1 MKLGILNTTI
11 ATTDGSYL
19 VETIGTEEAIRLV
32 ADRELDSAVGHEATA
47 QIMST
52 ILGVQIPMNRQQ
64 FEQKAG
70 QECLVFKLNGR
81 APEGVILSRE
91 ELERI
96 GFVFKKM
103 TRLK

>member
-19 VETIGTEEAIRLV
+19 VETIGTEEAIGLV

-47 QIMST
+47 QMMT
-52 ILGVQIPMNRQQ
+52 TVLGVHIPMNRQQ
-64 FEQKAG
+64 LEQQVG

-91 ELERI
+91 EVEKI